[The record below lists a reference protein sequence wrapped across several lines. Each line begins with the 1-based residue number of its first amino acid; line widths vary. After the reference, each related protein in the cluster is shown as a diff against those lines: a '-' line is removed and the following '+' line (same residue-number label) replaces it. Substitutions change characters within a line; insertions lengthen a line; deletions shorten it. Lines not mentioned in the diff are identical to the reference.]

1 MWVQIESRW
10 LELYSANLRVQAD
23 FTGLRY
29 FMFYWPAL
37 SATIGI
43 ATNIIILSFITGYI
57 WYRLLQPNQV
67 KTHSSCSNISPKI
80 TFFYQVVV
88 RVGLGAARNA
98 TSSTLSN
105 VLTGSV
111 SQPAIA
117 LVEPNNQVEN
127 ASSSKTIEQRRL
139 EAKEKFLR
147 EKQRKLSET
156 TSSSASSPENLRLRS
171 TSFSSVP
178 SVQRIQELSSLSS
191 DGAPES
197 SEEIDFSEG
206 LVMGRGVNVR
216 VAEEKGMEMR
226 QRSSTTE
233 KESKN
238 LKESKDVN
246 DPDN

>member
-1 MWVQIESRW
+1 M
-10 LELYSANLRVQAD
+10 
-23 FTGLRY
+23 
-29 FMFYWPAL
+29 
-37 SATIGI
+37 
-43 ATNIIILSFITGYI
+43 
-57 WYRLLQPNQV
+57 
-67 KTHSSCSNISPKI
+67 
-80 TFFYQVVV
+80 V

>member
-67 KTHSSCSNISPKI
+67 KTHSSCSNTSQKI
-80 TFFYQVVV
+80 NFFYQVVV

-127 ASSSKTIEQRRL
+127 TSSSKTIEQRRL

-147 EKQRKLSET
+147 
-156 TSSSASSPENLRLRS
+156 
-171 TSFSSVP
+171 
-178 SVQRIQELSSLSS
+178 
-191 DGAPES
+191 
-197 SEEIDFSEG
+197 
-206 LVMGRGVNVR
+206 
-216 VAEEKGMEMR
+216 
-226 QRSSTTE
+226 
-233 KESKN
+233 
-238 LKESKDVN
+238 
-246 DPDN
+246 